1 MQSDCYSY
9 VFHLFQQSI
18 DESFIF
24 LLALSEAGQY
34 AKDLPQFGPQQ
45 LSKLPGYVLFMNL
58 LILFLPFSSLP
69 EEDIRSKYMT
79 VPIKPPD
86 VKPEELYKLPKRLK
100 KMDNL
105 PEDVKR

>member
-1 MQSDCYSY
+1 M
-9 VFHLFQQSI
+9 FHLFRKSI
-18 DESFIF
+18 NELFFIF

-45 LSKLPGYVLFMNL
+45 LAKLPGYVLLMNL
-58 LILFLPFSSLP
+58 LILFLSFSSLP

-100 KMDNL
+100 KMDSI